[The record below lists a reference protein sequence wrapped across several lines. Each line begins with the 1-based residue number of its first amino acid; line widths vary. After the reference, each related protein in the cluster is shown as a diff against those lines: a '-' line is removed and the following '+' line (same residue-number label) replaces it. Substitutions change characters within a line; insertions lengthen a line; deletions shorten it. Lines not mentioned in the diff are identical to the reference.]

1 MRKVFFSFAKSGF
14 YVFLN
19 RIVLLSLF
27 VACISYSISVWVASR
42 ISLKS
47 SYDLPVKS
55 EDCVGEVNSDE
66 QLRDDVASVCS
77 KNIPIHVKHI
87 NLYNN
92 AILLRVL
99 AQAHSPPSPPTPPPL
114 PLPIPKPNPLFV
126 SYSVLLLQYIE
137 ENIRII

>member
-1 MRKVFFSFAKSGF
+1 MRKVLFSFAKSGF

-19 RIVLLSLF
+19 RMVLLSLF
-27 VACISYSISVWVASR
+27 VACTSYGTSAWVASR
-42 ISLKS
+42 ISMES
-47 SYDLPVKS
+47 SYNLPVKS
-55 EDCVGEVNSDE
+55 EDCVGKVNSDE
-66 QLRDDVASVCS
+66 QLRDDVAVCS
-77 KNIPIHVKHI
+77 KNIPIHVKHL

-92 AILLRVL
+92 AILLRAL
-99 AQAHSPPSPPTPPPL
+99 AQVHSPPSPPTPPPL

>member
-1 MRKVFFSFAKSGF
+1 MRKVLFSFAKSGF
-14 YVFLN
+14 YIFLN

-27 VACISYSISVWVASR
+27 VACTSYGTSVWVASQ
-42 ISLKS
+42 ISMES
-47 SYDLPVKS
+47 SYNLPVKS

-66 QLRDDVASVCS
+66 QLRDNVAVCS
-77 KNIPIHVKHI
+77 KNIPIHVKHL

-92 AILLRVL
+92 AILLRAL
-99 AQAHSPPSPPTPPPL
+99 AQVHSPPSPPTPPPL